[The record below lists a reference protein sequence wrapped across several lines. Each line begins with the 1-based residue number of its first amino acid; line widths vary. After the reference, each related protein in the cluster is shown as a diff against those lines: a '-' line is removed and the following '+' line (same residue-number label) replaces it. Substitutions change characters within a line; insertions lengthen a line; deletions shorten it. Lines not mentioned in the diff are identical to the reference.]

1 MKPTTL
7 FLLGTC
13 SFPLGLLAA
22 AGFPSW
28 SQSSFDLAD
37 LPPIPTPL
45 IAPPVLEPE
54 VAEGIAL
61 AVDPFGSDPGI
72 SSDAQGE
79 QDAEAFSAETTAAVE
94 PSTLW
99 IRAQQDIIL
108 SELADELDYS
118 AERLAQLNGVADDHN
133 FPDRSWVAIPGSSRS
148 SLFMVAS
155 LDEETLQEQR
165 PTDLKRRPLLA
176 KVSALRSTV
185 ANAAMGAA
193 HASRTSLAVIPTS
206 SGGLSW
212 PQLPDFGE
220 LRRPELSGF
229 IWPAKGSLTSG
240 YGWRWGR
247 MHKGIDVA
255 NSVGTPII
263 AAADGRVAFSGWSS
277 GGYGYLVE
285 LVHSDGSKTRYAHNS
300 RLLVRKGMQ
309 VRQGTPIARMGSTGR
324 STGPHLHF
332 EIHRPGRGA
341 VNPMVLLAS
350 RG

>member
-13 SFPLGLLAA
+13 SFPLALLAA
-22 AGFPSW
+22 AGLPSW
-28 SQSSFDLAD
+28 SQMGALTD

-45 IAPPVLEPE
+45 IPPPSIRADTANEIDFDLNTVDTDLFVSTPDELDKDSDQIFSDS
-54 VAEGIAL
+54 VAEA
-61 AVDPFGSDPGI
+61 
-72 SSDAQGE
+72 
-79 QDAEAFSAETTAAVE
+79 

-99 IRAQQDIIL
+99 IRTQEDVDIVQ
-108 SELADELDYS
+108 LADELDLS
-118 AERLAQLNGVADDHN
+118 TERLAQLNGVSIDHSFSSN
-133 FPDRSWVAIPGSSRS
+133 RWVLIPGDREGN
-148 SLFMVAS
+148 LFMVGS
-155 LDEETLQEQR
+155 LDDSTLQKER
-165 PTDLKRRPLLA
+165 PNDLTHQPLLA
-176 KVSALRSTV
+176 KVSALHSTM
-185 ANAAMGAA
+185 ANAAMGSA
-193 HASRTSLAVIPTS
+193 HARRGTLAIIPTS

-212 PQLPDFGE
+212 PPLPDFGN

-255 NSVGTPII
+255 NSVGTPIL
-263 AAADGRVAFSGWSS
+263 AAADGRVVFSGWSS

-285 LVHSDGSKTRYAHNS
+285 LAHIDGSKTRYAHNS

-341 VNPMVLLAS
+341 VNPMRVLAS

>member
-13 SFPLGLLAA
+13 SFPLALLAA
-22 AGFPSW
+22 AGLPSW
-28 SQSSFDLAD
+28 SQMGSFAD

-45 IAPPVLEPE
+45 IPPPGIDEEVSNDFDFDLNAIDSDLIVGTHE
-54 VAEGIAL
+54 VADEESEQQPAK
-61 AVDPFGSDPGI
+61 
-72 SSDAQGE
+72 SDAE
-79 QDAEAFSAETTAAVE
+79 F

-99 IRAQQDIIL
+99 IRTQQDV
-108 SELADELDYS
+108 EVADLAEELDLS
-118 AERLAQLNGVADDHN
+118 TERLAQLNGVAADHSFAAN
-133 FPDRSWVAIPGSSRS
+133 SWVSIPSTSEGN
-148 SLFMVAS
+148 LFMVAS
-155 LDEETLQEQR
+155 LDDSTLQKER
-165 PTDLKRRPLLA
+165 PNDLTRQPLLA
-176 KVSALRSTV
+176 KVSALRSTM

-193 HASRTSLAVIPTS
+193 HARRGSLAIIPTS

-212 PQLPDFGE
+212 PQLPDFGN

-255 NSVGTPII
+255 NSVGTPIV
-263 AAADGRVAFSGWSS
+263 AAADGRVVFSGWSS

-285 LVHSDGSKTRYAHNS
+285 LAHIDGSKTRYAHNS

-341 VNPMVLLAS
+341 VNPIRVLAS